1 MFIVLLGS
9 LVLVTRL
16 INDERQVLELRALAL
31 YWENKK
37 VKTGKLKGANLVYVM
52 FYR

>member
-1 MFIVLLGS
+1 MFIALLGS

-16 INDERQVLELRALAL
+16 INDERQV

-37 VKTGKLKGANLVYVM
+37 VKTGKLKGANLAYVM
-52 FYR
+52 FYRLLSL